1 LSFFLNIARHDNAS
15 NVSIVAPAIKA
26 DAKNFADPS
35 GCDLDAGQRRSATI

>member
-26 DAKNFADPS
+26 DAKNFADAG
-35 GCDLDAGQRRSATI
+35 GCDLDAGQHCGATI